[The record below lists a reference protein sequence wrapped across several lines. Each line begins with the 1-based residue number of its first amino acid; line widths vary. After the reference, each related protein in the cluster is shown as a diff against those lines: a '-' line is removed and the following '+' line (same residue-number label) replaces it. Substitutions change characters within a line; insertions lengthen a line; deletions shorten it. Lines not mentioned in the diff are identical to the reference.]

1 MTAFT
6 TQLVHCELFQEFQS
20 TSFMKSQSRYL
31 AQTVFCIS
39 EQGIT
44 EIIDRYIMNE
54 VGATSIFGVCEI
66 TFFHQ
71 TSEIGRVPSC

>member
-1 MTAFT
+1 MNFSKSSS
-6 TQLVHCELFQEFQS
+6 QS
-20 TSFMKSQSRYL
+20 LLWKSQSRYL
-31 AQTVFCIS
+31 GHTIFCIS

-44 EIIDRYIMNE
+44 EIINRYIINE

-71 TSEIGRVPSC
+71 LTNRLFQDLFSRGTSVDK